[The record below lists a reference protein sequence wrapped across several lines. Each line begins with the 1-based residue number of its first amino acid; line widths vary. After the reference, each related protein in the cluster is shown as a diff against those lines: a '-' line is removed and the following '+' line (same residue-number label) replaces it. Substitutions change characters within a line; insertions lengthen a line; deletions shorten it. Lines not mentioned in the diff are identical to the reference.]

1 MSVRQLE
8 NVEEYVVL
16 ERSFIRLLDKYLILI
31 KKCLK
36 VRNYRQYLI
45 SFIYIIKTTMMHK
58 EFILKEGGLLQNMV
72 EFAWIWF

>member
-16 ERSFIRLLDKYLILI
+16 EQSFIRLFDKYLILI

-45 SFIYIIKTTMMHK
+45 SFIYIIKTTRMHK
-58 EFILKEGGLLQNMV
+58 EFILKESGLLQNMV
-72 EFAWIWF
+72 EFAWI